1 MLPCHASSLQVK
13 ALLSPLGCILQH
25 IHADSHELRLSA
37 HSLAHLHSLKCLQG
51 HQDPLLQDELTTEK
65 LTEAFDFLKD
75 PSAKKAAQE
84 IAGKIATEDG
94 VAAGV
99 EVGSCL

>member
-1 MLPCHASSLQVK
+1 MSL
-13 ALLSPLGCILQH
+13 AN
-25 IHADSHELRLSA
+25 
-37 HSLAHLHSLKCLQG
+37 SLAHLNLAKPPS
-51 HQDPLLQDELTTEK
+51 PLLQDELTTEK

>member
-1 MLPCHASSLQVK
+1 MLAWPNS
-13 ALLSPLGCILQH
+13 
-25 IHADSHELRLSA
+25 
-37 HSLAHLHSLKCLQG
+37 
-51 HQDPLLQDELTTEK
+51 LLQDELTTEK
-65 LTEAFDFLKD
+65 LTEAFDFLKE

>member
-1 MLPCHASSLQVK
+1 M
-13 ALLSPLGCILQH
+13 
-25 IHADSHELRLSA
+25 
-37 HSLAHLHSLKCLQG
+37 
-51 HQDPLLQDELTTEK
+51 QDELTTEK

-99 EVGSCL
+99 EVGGCMWAFLCGHNSCNSLLVNCPYLFVESSISCPCLS